1 MTSKGAADHVVIVT
15 GATSGF
21 GRATAKKFAKAGA
34 HVVMAGRR
42 QERLAKLKDEF
53 GDLVHVVPLDV
64 RDNAAV
70 AVAFTDLPAPFDA
83 PTVLVNNAGLALGL
97 EPADKADLEEWTRM
111 IDTNVTGLTTV
122 TFAVLRGLVERGHG
136 HIINLGSV
144 AGTYPYPGGNVYGAT
159 KAFVHQFS
167 LNLRADLVDKNIRV
181 TSVEPG
187 AAETE
192 FSEVRF
198 GNDKAKAAAFY
209 KGFGALSAEDV
220 ADVIFFAATLPE
232 SVNINVLEL
241 MPTAQAFAGY
251 AVHRDSSADRT
262 R

>member
-1 MTSKGAADHVVIVT
+1 MTTTASDHVLIVT

-21 GRATAKKFAKAGA
+21 GRAIAVKFAKAGA
-34 HVVMAGRR
+34 HVVAAGRR
-42 QERLAKLKDEF
+42 QDRLDELAAEVQ
-53 GDLVHVVPLDV
+53 GLIHTVKLDV
-64 RDNAAV
+64 RDLSAV
-70 AVAFTDLPAPFDA
+70 ANAFANLPAPFDA

-97 EPADKADLEEWTRM
+97 EGAHEAKLDDWQRM
-111 IDTNVTGLTTV
+111 IDTNITGLTAV
-122 TFAVLRGLVERGHG
+122 THAVLPGMVARGHG
-136 HIINLGSV
+136 HIINMGSV

-198 GNDKAKAAAFY
+198 GDDRAKAAMFY
-209 KGFGALSAEDV
+209 EGFEALTAENIAEIV
-220 ADVIFFAATLPE
+220 FFTATLPE

-241 MPTAQAFAGY
+241 MPTNQAFAGY
-251 AVHRDSSADRT
+251 SVHRT
-262 R
+262 E

>member
-1 MTSKGAADHVVIVT
+1 M
-15 GATSGF
+15 
-21 GRATAKKFAKAGA
+21 
-34 HVVMAGRR
+34 
-42 QERLAKLKDEF
+42 
-53 GDLVHVVPLDV
+53 
-64 RDNAAV
+64 
-70 AVAFTDLPAPFDA
+70 
-83 PTVLVNNAGLALGL
+83 
-97 EPADKADLEEWTRM
+97 
-111 IDTNVTGLTTV
+111 
-122 TFAVLRGLVERGHG
+122 VERGHG

>member
-1 MTSKGAADHVVIVT
+1 MTASSHTVIVT

-21 GRATAKKFAKAGA
+21 GSATAQKFAEAGA
-34 HVVMAGRR
+34 HVVVAGRR
-42 QERLAKLKDEF
+42 EERLAALKDQF
-53 GDLVHVVPLDV
+53 GDLIHAIPLDV

-70 AVAFTDLPAPFDA
+70 AVAFSDLPPPFDA

-97 EPADKADLEEWTRM
+97 QPADKADLEEWTRM
-111 IDTNVTGLTTV
+111 IDTNITGLTTV
-122 TFAVLRGLVERGHG
+122 THAVLPGMVDRGHG

-167 LNLRADLVDKNIRV
+167 LNLRGDLVDKNIRV
-181 TSVEPG
+181 TCVEPG

-192 FSEVRF
+192 FSEVRL
-198 GNDKAKAAAFY
+198 GDRGKAAEFY
-209 KGFGALSAEDV
+209 KGFKPLSAEDV
-220 ADVIFFAATLPE
+220 AEAVFFAATLPE
-232 SVNINVLEL
+232 HVNINVIEM

-251 AVHRDSSADRT
+251 SISRGGEAAT
-262 R
+262 